1 MSISKI
7 VRVPLE
13 VTVEVEV
20 DEGKVIG
27 ARLLL
32 ESSTKLPSGD
42 YQHTQTWM
50 NVSHY
55 SCLMD
60 QIEGNL
66 SDSISVEAYGGEYV

>member
-1 MSISKI
+1 MTSRI

-13 VTVEVEV
+13 VTVEVDVEDGNV
-20 DEGKVIG
+20 TS

-32 ESSTKLPSGD
+32 ESTTQMPSGEYAHD
-42 YQHTQTWM
+42 STWI
-50 NVSHY
+50 NVTHY
-55 SCLMD
+55 SNFIA